1 MKIEQIYT
9 GCLAQGAYYIQSEG
23 EAVVIDPLRETKPY
37 LDRARED
44 NASIKYILETHFHA
58 DFVSGHVELAQK
70 SGATIIYGPHAR
82 TSFDTHI
89 AKDGEIL
96 QVGALTIKV
105 LHTPGHTPESS
116 CYLLHNESG
125 KAIALFSGDTLF
137 LGDVGRPD
145 LAVKSDLSEEDLAK
159 QLYHSLRNK
168 IMPLPDNVIVYPGH
182 GAGSACGKN
191 MRKETS
197 GLLCVEKASNYA
209 LRKDMTESEFVKEVT
224 SNLKPA
230 PAYFPENVKLN
241 QEGATSLQQVLNK
254 GIRPLSVQDID
265 DLRLNSSILILDT
278 RPAQIFKNAFIPGAI
293 NIGIDGNFAPWV
305 GTLIPNINQ
314 SIVIIADPKRIKE
327 VITRLARVGYDN
339 VVGHL
344 EGGFKNWT
352 LAQKPVDSVTS
363 IDAHQ
368 LQQKMLDASL
378 SILDVRKTNEFLSGH
393 ILGAKNIPLYYIN
406 DQYAELDPKET
417 YYIHC
422 AGGYRSMIM
431 ASLLKSKGFIKL
443 VDIQGGFKAIATSS
457 IPTSEYLCPSTLN

>member
-224 SNLKPA
+224 NNLTPA
-230 PAYFPENVKLN
+230 PAYFRENVKLN

-265 DLRLNSSILILDT
+265 DLRLNSSVLILDT

-305 GTLIPNINQ
+305 GTLIPNIYQ

-327 VITRLARVGYDN
+327 VIIRLARVGYDN

-368 LQQKMLDASL
+368 LQQKMLWT
-378 SILDVRKTNEFLSGH
+378 VVGNFLH
-393 ILGAKNIPLYYIN
+393 CENANLQLHKPL
-406 DQYAELDPKET
+406 Q
-417 YYIHC
+417 
-422 AGGYRSMIM
+422 
-431 ASLLKSKGFIKL
+431 
-443 VDIQGGFKAIATSS
+443 Q
-457 IPTSEYLCPSTLN
+457 

>member
-224 SNLKPA
+224 NNLTPA
-230 PAYFPENVKLN
+230 PAYFRENVKLN
-241 QEGATSLQQVLNK
+241 QEGATSLQQVFNK

-327 VITRLARVGYDN
+327 VIIRLARVGYDN

>member
-224 SNLKPA
+224 NNLTPA
-230 PAYFPENVKLN
+230 PAYFRENVKLN
-241 QEGATSLQQVLNK
+241 QEGATSLQQVFNK

-265 DLRLNSSILILDT
+265 DLRLNSSVLILDT

-327 VITRLARVGYDN
+327 VIIRLARVGYDN

>member
-70 SGATIIYGPHAR
+70 TGATIIYGPNAR
-82 TSFDTHI
+82 TSFETHI

-224 SNLKPA
+224 NNLTPA
-230 PAYFPENVKLN
+230 PAYFRENVKLN
-241 QEGATSLQQVLNK
+241 QEGATSLQQVFNK

-327 VITRLARVGYDN
+327 VIIRLARVGYDN

>member
-1 MKIEQIYT
+1 M
-9 GCLAQGAYYIQSEG
+9 
-23 EAVVIDPLRETKPY
+23 
-37 LDRARED
+37 
-44 NASIKYILETHFHA
+44 
-58 DFVSGHVELAQK
+58 
-70 SGATIIYGPHAR
+70 
-82 TSFDTHI
+82 
-89 AKDGEIL
+89 
-96 QVGALTIKV
+96 
-105 LHTPGHTPESS
+105 
-116 CYLLHNESG
+116 
-125 KAIALFSGDTLF
+125 
-137 LGDVGRPD
+137 
-145 LAVKSDLSEEDLAK
+145 
-159 QLYHSLRNK
+159 
-168 IMPLPDNVIVYPGH
+168 
-182 GAGSACGKN
+182 
-191 MRKETS
+191 
-197 GLLCVEKASNYA
+197 
-209 LRKDMTESEFVKEVT
+209 
-224 SNLKPA
+224 
-230 PAYFPENVKLN
+230 
-241 QEGATSLQQVLNK
+241 ATS
-254 GIRPLSVQDID
+254 P
-265 DLRLNSSILILDT
+265 
-278 RPAQIFKNAFIPGAI
+278 
-293 NIGIDGNFAPWV
+293 PWV

-327 VITRLARVGYDN
+327 VIIRLARVGYDN

>member
-96 QVGALTIKV
+96 QVGSLTIKV

-125 KAIALFSGDTLF
+125 IAIALFSGDTLF

-224 SNLKPA
+224 NNLKPA

-265 DLRLNSSILILDT
+265 DLRLNSSVLILDT

-327 VITRLARVGYDN
+327 VIIRLARVGYDN

>member
-224 SNLKPA
+224 NNLTPA
-230 PAYFPENVKLN
+230 PAYFRENVKLN
-241 QEGATSLQQVLNK
+241 QEGATSLQQVFNK

-265 DLRLNSSILILDT
+265 DLRLNSSVLILDT

>member
-96 QVGALTIKV
+96 QVGSLTIKV

-224 SNLKPA
+224 NNLTPA
-230 PAYFPENVKLN
+230 PAYFRENVKLN
-241 QEGATSLQQVLNK
+241 QEGATSLQQVFNK

-327 VITRLARVGYDN
+327 VIIRLARVGYDN